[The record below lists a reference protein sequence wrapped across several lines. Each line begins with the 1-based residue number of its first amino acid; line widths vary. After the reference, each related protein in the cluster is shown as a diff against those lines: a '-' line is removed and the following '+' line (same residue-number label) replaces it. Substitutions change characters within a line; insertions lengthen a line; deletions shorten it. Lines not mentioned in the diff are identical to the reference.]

1 MVERGLGLAFLP
13 QLAVGREI
21 HLHKLTSI
29 KIVDAEPLRR
39 SLDVIHPR
47 HRPLRSEAQAFLQ
60 IVREAAKQD
69 SGFANNSLRGSRR
82 KGK

>member
-1 MVERGLGLAFLP
+1 M
-13 QLAVGREI
+13 
-21 HLHKLTSI
+21 HKLTSI

-69 SGFANNSLRGSRR
+69 SGLNANSGRRRRR
-82 KGK
+82 KVR